1 MIRRVDRLT
10 ERAALTVATAAA
22 GGQLHDDAEH
32 VAAVLAALEEAG
44 MLTFPADLPP
54 DEQAAD
60 VLRQLGLIHTWSIE
74 NES

>member
-32 VAAVLAALEEAG
+32 VAAVLSALEEAG
-44 MLTFPADLPP
+44 VLHFPADLPP
-54 DEQAAD
+54 EAQAAD
-60 VLRQLGLIHTWSIE
+60 VLRQLGLINTWGNE
-74 NES
+74 NER